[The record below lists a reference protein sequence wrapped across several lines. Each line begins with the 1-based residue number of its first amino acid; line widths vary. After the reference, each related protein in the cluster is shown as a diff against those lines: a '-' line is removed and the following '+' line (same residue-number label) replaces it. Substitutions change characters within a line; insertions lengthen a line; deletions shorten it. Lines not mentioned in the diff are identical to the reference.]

1 MTTVT
6 MDIGTSWYSEGR
18 DYSSISA
25 WEADLDDSTFYS
37 DGDDAVGDCY
47 DDGDFAEIV
56 GIDHGDDIDGI
67 GDSLNSI
74 TLKAATGEG
83 HDGTSCESVGVKITG
98 DILNP
103 TGLSILRTHTVLLGG
118 IIIYDILLH
127 STHAAGKGLILG
139 DSANAT
145 NTDLRRLIHKS
156 EGGSYNYF
164 IYSLGGTT
172 RVSNSVGYGGSDYG
186 LRGAFTS
193 SPASSDSFIY
203 NNTFDSAGTN
213 GIVTYDPDYGDYNI
227 RNNICTRSGTADFD
241 VDSGHTEDYNLAS
254 DTSLSGANSLESK
267 TAADQFVSITSG
279 AENFLLKDGADAI
292 DAGVDLGSGN
302 EFEIDIVGYDR
313 HAGGIVWDMGSN
325 EFIPPPS
332 VTFTPAVASCV
343 ASAIAPSVEQAS
355 LSIVPAA
362 ASCVASAIA
371 PSVLGGSLSLTPT
384 LAACVAG
391 AVSPSV
397 TIATV
402 AAPAVASCVASA
414 IAPSVEQA
422 SLSIVSA
429 AASCVASAIAPSV
442 EQASLSIVPAVASAV
457 ASASLDGAIV
467 GTSVAPAAAVAVAG
481 ASVAFVGTG
490 MAQGLEY
497 DLPLNRLHYNFV
509 RREEYTL
516 PLNRLHFEMVA
527 AADYTHRVNRCHFEL
542 VKD

>member
-6 MDIGTSWYSEGR
+6 MDIGISWYYEGR

-47 DDGDFAEIV
+47 DDGDFAEKV
-56 GIDHGDDIDGI
+56 GINNGDDIDGI

-103 TGLSILRTHTVLLGG
+103 TGTSIFRTHTVLPGG

-127 STHAAGKGLILG
+127 STHAIGNGLILG

-145 NTDLRRLIHKS
+145 NTDLRRLIHKA
-156 EGGSYNYF
+156 EGGRYSYF

-172 RVSNSVGYGGSDYG
+172 RISNCVGYGGADYG
-186 LRGAFTS
+186 LQGAFTAA
-193 SPASSDSFIY
+193 PPSSDSFIY

-213 GIVTYDPDYGDYNI
+213 GIVTYDPSYGDYNI

-241 VDSGHTEDYNLAS
+241 VDAGHTEDYNLAS
-254 DTSLSGANSLESK
+254 DTSPVGVNSLESK
-267 TAADQFVSITSG
+267 TAADQFVSITGG

-343 ASAIAPSVEQAS
+343 ASAIAPSV
-355 LSIVPAA
+355 
-362 ASCVASAIA
+362 
-371 PSVLGGSLSLTPT
+371 LGGSLSLTPT

-414 IAPSVEQA
+414 IAPSVVQA
-422 SLSIVSA
+422 SLSIA
-429 AASCVASAIAPSV
+429 
-442 EQASLSIVPAVASAV
+442 PAVASAV

-497 DLPLNRLHYNFV
+497 ELPLNRLHYNFA
-509 RREEYTL
+509 RLEEYTL
-516 PLNRLHFEMVA
+516 PVNRLHFEMVA